1 MVIKMGADGQICDSI
16 SYVGTVLRGN
26 TKLKQE
32 DVLIPTSWLTDALI
46 SGQLTN
52 AMTGHHPPL
61 WLLFRLLFL
70 QNCVGTLRF
79 ELILAVF
86 PCSF

>member
-32 DVLIPTSWLTDALI
+32 DVLIPASWLTDALI
-46 SGQLTN
+46 SATHKCDDATPSAFGL
-52 AMTGHHPPL
+52 
-61 WLLFRLLFL
+61 
-70 QNCVGTLRF
+70 
-79 ELILAVF
+79 
-86 PCSF
+86 

>member
-32 DVLIPTSWLTDALI
+32 DVLIPTSWLTDASI
-46 SGQLTN
+46 SAT
-52 AMTGHHPPL
+52 TIRL
-61 WLLFRLLFL
+61 WALVLSADKI
-70 QNCVGTLRF
+70 V
-79 ELILAVF
+79 
-86 PCSF
+86 